1 MVYREACALH
11 LWKWSFREDVCTEAR
26 ALLIVKAEFKLL
38 NLRQIESRLI
48 WPKTKIELV
57 TGLVRGLEESRINIV
72 CDDSVLL
79 CSIMVVVIWALCLLF
94 LRKKRYMPERK
105 GMRALQR
112 HNLWWRL

>member
-1 MVYREACALH
+1 MIYRGACALH
-11 LWKWSFREDVCTEAR
+11 LLKGSSREDVCTEAR

-38 NLRQIESRLI
+38 NLRQLGSRLI

-57 TGLVRGLEESRINIV
+57 TGLVRGLEKSRINIV
-72 CDDSVLL
+72 CDDSVLFCL
-79 CSIMVVVIWALCLLF
+79 IMVVVMWALCLLF

-112 HNLWWRL
+112 HNL